1 MRNSFVTQWCRVYGM
16 DNAKFGYLISIFN
29 TTKKELPPHNSEIR
43 QVRNNFG
50 YAVRDWGTRLKKPTP
65 YRRIVLWMAIEMVR
79 GCEFLFFY
87 KITEPNGIL

>member
-1 MRNSFVTQWCRVYGM
+1 MRAFLFYNWGFNKGFISLSLVSISRIMRNSFVTQLCRVYGM

-50 YAVRDWGTRLKKPTP
+50 YAVRGWGTRLKEPTP
-65 YRRIVLWMAIEMVR
+65 YR
-79 GCEFLFFY
+79 
-87 KITEPNGIL
+87 